1 MFAAQSA
8 ESAAAGQPPEAYRYP
23 RPIWRVIVDG
33 KDVTGNVRPRLQSLT
48 ITECRSDQADQLD
61 LVLDDHDGRLELPA
75 RGVSVRVLL
84 GWESTGLV
92 DKGTF
97 EVDEVEFSGPPDII
111 TLRARSA
118 DMKSALRTRS
128 ARSFH
133 GTTIKA
139 IVETIAKAH
148 GLTAVVGT
156 FGNTKVQHIDQ
167 TDESDLA
174 FLNRIGKRYDAVAT
188 VKDKRLLFLP
198 IEHGKTASGKDM
210 PTITL
215 SRRDG
220 DRIRFHIADRD
231 SYTGVRASWQDK
243 GKAKRRH
250 VLAGVIGNAKRLRQ
264 LYASESDALEA
275 ARAEWARIRR
285 GMATFEM
292 DLAYGRPDLSP
303 QTKIQLPSL
312 KAPLNEYT
320 WLNVKLVHQLDGN
333 GLTTKLE
340 AETAEAADAR
350 AEDEAQSGGD
360 LPAVDVEDAD

>member
-1 MFAAQSA
+1 MFAAQCA
-8 ESAAAGQPPEAYRYP
+8 EATTADQRTEAYRYP
-23 RPIWRVIVDG
+23 RPIWRAIVDG
-33 KDVTGNVRPRLQSLT
+33 KDVTGSVRPRLQSLT

-61 LVLDDHDGRLELPA
+61 LVLVDHDGRLELPA
-75 RGVSVRVLL
+75 RGGSVRVLL

-97 EVDEVEFSGPPDII
+97 EVDEVEFSGPPDVI

-148 GLTAVVGT
+148 GLVAVVGN
-156 FGNTKVQHIDQ
+156 FGNTRVQHIDQ

-188 VKDKRLLFLP
+188 VKDKRLLFIP
-198 IEHGKTASGKDM
+198 IQHGVTASGKDL
-210 PTITL
+210 PIITL

-250 VLAGVIGNAKRLRQ
+250 VLAGVIGTAKRLRQ

-285 GMATFEM
+285 GMATLEM

-303 QTKIQLPSL
+303 QTKAQFPGAKPPI
-312 KAPLNEYT
+312 NEIS
-320 WLNVKLVHQLDGN
+320 WLLLRVVHQLNDN
-333 GLTTKLE
+333 GLTTRFE
-340 AETAEAADAR
+340 AERLAVAAGTDDGPNHDAGEAD
-350 AEDEAQSGGD
+350 
-360 LPAVDVEDAD
+360 

>member
-8 ESAAAGQPPEAYRYP
+8 ESAAASQQSEAYRYP
-23 RPIWRVIVDG
+23 RPMWRVIVADH
-33 KDVTGNVRPRLQSLT
+33 DVTSRMRPRLQSLT

-75 RGVSVRVLL
+75 RGVYVRVLL

-97 EVDEVEFSGPPDII
+97 EVDEVEFSGPPDVI

-156 FGNTKVQHIDQ
+156 FGNTKVPHIDQ

-188 VKDKRLLFLP
+188 IKDKRLLFLP
-198 IEHGKTASGKDM
+198 IEHGETASGKEM

-285 GMATFEM
+285 GMATLRFE
-292 DLAYGRPDLSP
+292 LAYGRPNLTV
-303 QTKIQLPSL
+303 QTKVRFPAMKPPLILASSIQP
-312 KAPLNEYT
+312 APP
-320 WLNVKLVHQLDGN
+320 
-333 GLTTKLE
+333 
-340 AETAEAADAR
+340 
-350 AEDEAQSGGD
+350 QSERCYR
-360 LPAVDVEDAD
+360 P

>member
-33 KDVTGNVRPRLQSLT
+33 RDVTGNVRPRLQSLT

-92 DKGTF
+92 DKGAF

-220 DRIRFHIADRD
+220 DQIRFHIADRD

-303 QTKIQLPSL
+303 QTKIQLPSI

-350 AEDEAQSGGD
+350 DETAQSDDSQVNG
-360 LPAVDVEDAD
+360 AD

>member
-1 MFAAQSA
+1 MFAAHSA
-8 ESAAAGQPPEAYRYP
+8 ESAATTQQPEAYRYP
-23 RPIWRVIVDG
+23 RPIWRVLVG
-33 KDVTGNVRPRLQSLT
+33 GQDVTGKVAPRLQSLT

-97 EVDEVEFSGPPDII
+97 EVDEVEFSGPPDVI

-148 GLTAVVGT
+148 DLTAVVGT

-188 VKDKRLLFLP
+188 VRALYFQCRALFCGHTWKSHLEMVCTVTPSAVARPSINIPISPKSENLRLLS
-198 IEHGKTASGKDM
+198 ASKADPRQQSM
-210 PTITL
+210 F
-215 SRRDG
+215 G
-220 DRIRFHIADRD
+220 D
-231 SYTGVRASWQDK
+231 
-243 GKAKRRH
+243 
-250 VLAGVIGNAKRLRQ
+250 N
-264 LYASESDALEA
+264 
-275 ARAEWARIRR
+275 
-285 GMATFEM
+285 
-292 DLAYGRPDLSP
+292 
-303 QTKIQLPSL
+303 
-312 KAPLNEYT
+312 
-320 WLNVKLVHQLDGN
+320 
-333 GLTTKLE
+333 
-340 AETAEAADAR
+340 
-350 AEDEAQSGGD
+350 DE
-360 LPAVDVEDAD
+360 